1 VVSDDQKGTAMHPTL
16 MTQDIARY
24 RQTDMLREAESARL
38 ASLVSEA
45 ADERPH
51 KGIRL
56 RRRVLPLRPASPI
69 LGS

>member
-1 VVSDDQKGTAMHPTL
+1 

-24 RQTDMLREAESARL
+24 RQTDMLPEAESARL

-51 KGIRL
+51 KGLRL
-56 RRRVLPLRPASPI
+56 RRRVVALRPASPI